1 MFLDIAGRGDPRLLG
16 IDWGH
21 INDWT
26 PVCNDIGRPLNPA
39 RPRDQQ
45 VKVNTGMMVV
55 VPAWKLTEI
64 LESEKFVEGR
74 SVASEKMRK
83 EEAERPSPISTQ
95 D

>member
-1 MFLDIAGRGDPRLLG
+1 
-16 IDWGH
+16 
-21 INDWT
+21 
-26 PVCNDIGRPLNPA
+26 
-39 RPRDQQ
+39 
-45 VKVNTGMMVV
+45 MMVV